1 MVAYTDIFLFFSIFL
16 VLLFRAD
23 VDSNQKTRCSD
34 NKRETTADVHQK
46 MITREKEVTT
56 CSSGEDGVDESWIG
70 REEKD
75 DGRKG
80 KRLTEMVLIERS
92 RTMWWMLRRSKDK
105 SLAAGTG
112 VLKILAPP
120 KKKPRYIC
128 YSMQKII

>member
-1 MVAYTDIFLFFSIFL
+1 MVAYTDIFL

-23 VDSNQKTRCSD
+23 IDSNQKTRCSD

-75 DGRKG
+75 EEK
-80 KRLTEMVLIERS
+80 ERDLNGFD
-92 RTMWWMLRRSKDK
+92 REIKDNMMDATKKNK
-105 SLAAGTG
+105 SLAAGAG
-112 VLKILAPP
+112 VLK
-120 KKKPRYIC
+120 Y
-128 YSMQKII
+128 